1 FDGIVVPFTI
11 TDKGSFSNER
21 ENDCPEDI
29 KFTAS
34 IGIQTGPTL
43 VLCPR
48 GSTSWQRNEDGRR
61 KKRRQ

>member
-1 FDGIVVPFTI
+1 MPFTS

-34 IGIQTGPTL
+34 IGIQTGLTL
-43 VLCPR
+43 FQCPLCMSSIEKEM
-48 GSTSWQRNEDGRR
+48 STAKEISLGD
-61 KKRRQ
+61 KI